1 MGSPYQQQTLN
12 QLQQVVYNGDADQ
25 VKPLA
30 NSMSSESFGLRVVT
44 KPNEEAAV
52 SKHQSK
58 FTVHEV
64 PSPDVK
70 K

>member
-1 MGSPYQQQTLN
+1 MI
-12 QLQQVVYNGDADQ
+12 YNGDADQ

-44 KPNEEAAV
+44 KPNVEAAA

-58 FTVHEV
+58 FTVHDV
-64 PSPDVK
+64 PSPDIK